1 MVLISN
7 GIRRERGREDGGR
20 EKRSGGREEIWMIS

>member
-7 GIRRERGREDGGR
+7 GIRREGGKEDGGM
-20 EKRSGGREEIWMIS
+20 EKRSQGRVKRDR